1 MNENDFAQ
9 DPTIATTTATIATT
23 ATATTA
29 SDIIDSA
36 PTKNLTTLHYLH
48 SIYLFLIGN
57 SFEALEHLLLVALV
71 YIVVC
76 LSIYHLVF
84 RQRLSFGFNWCT
96 NVRFPSCR
104 RVLFVIAHPDDES
117 MFFGPTILSL
127 TRRSNCTVYLLCLS
141 NGKCLSI
148 CNLKN
153 LFITSA
159 HNIKCISI

>member
-9 DPTIATTTATIATT
+9 EATITTTAAADTIA
-23 ATATTA
+23 
-29 SDIIDSA
+29 IDSA
-36 PTKNLTTLHYLH
+36 PIKNQITLHWLH

-57 SFEALEHLLLVALV
+57 SFEALEHLLLIALV

-84 RQRLSFGFNWCT
+84 RQRLSYGFNWCT

-104 RVLFVIAHPDDES
+104 RVLIVIAHPDDES

-127 TRRSNCTVYLLCLS
+127 TRRDNCTVYLLCLS
-141 NGKCLSI
+141 NGK
-148 CNLKN
+148 
-153 LFITSA
+153 
-159 HNIKCISI
+159 